1 VDLKQTEETEVSSQT
16 RPTVPSS
23 SSSSSSSSD
32 GVATADQFSKFVWS
46 ASEIVGKAAAGF
58 LGKESASSSSSYS
71 SARSPEVL
79 PREQALAML
88 REDCESGYFLTGK
101 ATANLY
107 DEDCEFADP
116 FASFRGYKRFAEN
129 LANLQPFIKDSYV
142 KLIDFKEEEGEEAES
157 SSGRSSFSVNTR
169 YMVRLTLGL
178 PWTPTLAW
186 VWGVR
191 FEFSEETGRVAR
203 HVESWN
209 VSPQEGITQLFRPG
223 SKNRSK

>member
-1 VDLKQTEETEVSSQT
+1 
-16 RPTVPSS
+16 
-23 SSSSSSSSD
+23 
-32 GVATADQFSKFVWS
+32 
-46 ASEIVGKAAAGF
+46 
-58 LGKESASSSSSYS
+58 
-71 SARSPEVL
+71 
-79 PREQALAML
+79 ML